1 MDPVDLL
8 NDWLAT
14 SALRPSTRAEYHREV
29 TSFLDWCAL
38 EQNPQTGRPRRPVD
52 PITARPA
59 DIAAWSYDTHLHHH
73 LGEMAFNGPDAL
85 AHLAHHYPEVARS
98 HDRRVTALTGYYDAA
113 VTRRLITLPPDLK
126 ILRSGVPRPA
136 GAKNRLTPRER
147 AVLLACTGAWGPTR
161 SKHWQRD
168 QLCVFLLLEGLR
180 PAQVVRIDR
189 RHLYPQPDGS
199 FDVRAPDEHESLGHK
214 FTLDPLT
221 GAALKA
227 YLAVRPEPVDPDEH
241 ALILSSRR
249 TATFSR
255 WPNKL
260 IGQIAATHPMLVDRD
275 PTLPPEEREMPITA
289 DAVAHTGLWDHP
301 APQGG

>member
-1 MDPVDLL
+1 MDPEELL

-29 TSFLDWCAL
+29 SSFLTWCAR
-38 EQNPQTGRPRRPVD
+38 RPRPVD
-52 PITARPA
+52 PIAARPA
-59 DIAAWSYDTHLHHH
+59 DIAQWSHDTYLRE
-73 LGEMAFNGPDAL
+73 LLDGRPFDGPDAL
-85 AHLAHHYPEVARS
+85 GYLADHHPDAART
-98 HDRRVTALTGYYDAA
+98 HDRRITALTGYYDAA
-113 VTRRLITLPPDLK
+113 TARRIITIPPDLK
-126 ILRSGVPRPA
+126 VLRSGVPRPP

-161 SKHWQRD
+161 SKHWERD
-168 QLCVFLLLEGLR
+168 QLCVYLLLEGLR
-180 PAQVVRIDR
+180 PAQIVRIDR

-199 FDVRAPDEHESLGHK
+199 WDVRAPDDAENVGKK

-227 YLAVRPEPVDPDEH
+227 YLAVRPEPADPGEH
-241 ALILSSRR
+241 TLILSSRG

-260 IGQIAATHPMLVDRD
+260 IGQITATHPLLAERD
-275 PTLPPEEREMPITA
+275 PAITA
-289 DAVAHTGLWDHP
+289 DAVAHTGLWDTP
-301 APQGG
+301 GQGD